1 MSIRK
6 RGDVYQVRVAPFKA
20 VTVALKGDADA
31 IEADL
36 KRRKALGHL
45 YQAPATTVGFE
56 LDSLVAKKET
66 IGGKGGPLSKHG
78 VEHYRKAAKPWEPLR
93 KLLVPGVKRHHVEA
107 QYLARAAKVPVAAGN
122 ELQVMKQ
129 ALRDAKSRG
138 QIVDEEIFSIPSI
151 VHRPAEGR
159 ALTVEELKVLAGA
172 MPERLSRMV
181 LFVGT
186 VGLRFAEAAA
196 LSDSMVDL
204 DGAVLQ
210 IPVMLNKSRVPK
222 AVHLAKSEVSLLRE
236 QMEVRDPRSS
246 KLLFPALSGEM
257 YSKSGFYS
265 VWVPARNKA
274 GLPGFKFHWL
284 RHTAASL
291 MAQAGMSSGWAAE
304 RLGHNDGGTL
314 FNKTYRHLY
323 RSDVAQAVG
332 LIDALMESARVAS
345 VNVGLETDTADAR

>member
-1 MSIRK
+1 MSIRE
-6 RGDVYQVRVAPFKA
+6 RNGVYQVRVAPFKA
-20 VTVALKGDADA
+20 VTVALKGDAQQ
-31 IEADL
+31 IEIDL

-45 YQAPATTVGFE
+45 YQAPATTIGHE
-56 LDSLVAKKET
+56 LDMLVRKKET
-66 IGGKGGPLSKHG
+66 LGGKRGPLSAHG
-78 VEHYRKAAKPWEPLR
+78 KEHYRKAAKPWAPLR
-93 KLLVPGVKRHHVEA
+93 KLLVPGTKRHHVEA
-107 QYLARAAKVPVAAGN
+107 QYLERAAAHPVAAGN
-122 ELQVMKQ
+122 ELQVLKQ

-138 QIVDEEIFSIPSI
+138 QIVDDEIFAIPSI

-159 ALTVEELKVLAGA
+159 ALTISELKMLAEA
-172 MPERLSRMV
+172 MPDRLSRMV
-181 LFVGT
+181 MFVGT

-196 LSDSMVDL
+196 LSNSMVDL

-210 IPVMLNKSRVPK
+210 IPIMLNKSRVAK
-222 AVHLAKSEVSLLRE
+222 AVPLASSEVALLRE
-236 QMEVRDPRSS
+236 QMEVREPRSS
-246 KLLFPALSGEM
+246 SLLFPSLSGAV

-291 MAQAGMSSGWAAE
+291 MAQAGMSSVMAAE

-323 RSDVAQAVG
+323 KSEVAQAVG
-332 LIDALMESARVAS
+332 LIDALMESARESA
-345 VNVGLETDTADAR
+345 NVGREKDMADAV